1 MKKGKTFLQSVVVGL
16 CLVLAGGDLFAQT
29 RIEAQGAATI
39 HNNMVDVARDKAI
52 DNAQREAVE
61 KAVGVMV
68 SSFTE
73 VENYQVKMDQIL
85 SESHGF
91 INTYKVL
98 DERREGNQYR
108 VTIEADVSVN
118 RLKDKLE
125 AVNLILSRK
134 SRPRLMVLIGQGE
147 KRDAVAES
155 AMIKHFLSRGFK
167 LVETKGVNRELS
179 RYNLTVVADDAA
191 AASKLGSRYGAE
203 VLVVGRTEASTSRFT
218 VNGVEMRFNKVNLSA
233 RAVKVDTA
241 EVIATDSEIRS
252 GPGMEDVI
260 KSMTVEAS
268 EKLARKLTDQLINR
282 WSYELTNTATIKL
295 IASGLKSYRDLVKFK
310 ELITNDVKG
319 VKEVNQRE
327 YRNGHVE
334 IDLEVRGNVHGVADD
349 IAALRVNGK
358 AVMVQGISQNT
369 IKVRV
374 GP

>member
-1 MKKGKTFLQSVVVGL
+1 MKKRKTLLQIVVVGL
-16 CLVLAGGDLFAQT
+16 CLAFAGGSLFAQT
-29 RIEAQGAATI
+29 RIEAQGVATI

-73 VENYQVKMDQIL
+73 VENYQVKIDQIL
-85 SESHGF
+85 SESRGF

-98 DERREGNQYR
+98 DEKREDNQYR

-134 SRPRLMVLIGQGE
+134 SRPRLMVLIVQGE
-147 KRDAVAES
+147 KRDEVAES
-155 AMIKHFLSRGFK
+155 AMIKHFLAQGFK
-167 LVETKGVNRELS
+167 LVETKDVNRELG

-218 VNGVEMRFNKVNLSA
+218 VNGVEMRFNKVDLSA

-252 GPGMEDVI
+252 GPGMEDAL

-268 EKLARKLTDQLINR
+268 DKLARKLTDQLVNR
-282 WSYELTNTATIKL
+282 WSYELTNTTTIKL
-295 IASGLKSYRDLVKFK
+295 IASGLRSYRDLVKFK
-310 ELITNDVKG
+310 ELITNEVKG

-349 IAALRVNGK
+349 IAALRINGK
-358 AVMVQGISQNT
+358 AVRVQGISQNT

>member
-1 MKKGKTFLQSVVVGL
+1 MKKGKTFLQIVVVGL

-91 INTYKVL
+91 ISTYKVL

-268 EKLARKLTDQLINR
+268 E
-282 WSYELTNTATIKL
+282 S
-295 IASGLKSYRDLVKFK
+295 S
-310 ELITNDVKG
+310 
-319 VKEVNQRE
+319 RE
-327 YRNGHVE
+327 
-334 IDLEVRGNVHGVADD
+334 
-349 IAALRVNGK
+349 
-358 AVMVQGISQNT
+358 S
-369 IKVRV
+369 
-374 GP
+374 

>member
-1 MKKGKTFLQSVVVGL
+1 MKKRKTLLQIVVVGL
-16 CLVLAGGDLFAQT
+16 CLAFAGGSLFAQT
-29 RIEAQGAATI
+29 RIEAQGVATI

-73 VENYQVKMDQIL
+73 VENYQVKIDQIL
-85 SESHGF
+85 SESRGF

-98 DERREGNQYR
+98 DEKREDNQYR

-134 SRPRLMVLIGQGE
+134 SRPRLMVLIVQGE
-147 KRDAVAES
+147 KRDEVAES
-155 AMIKHFLSRGFK
+155 AMIKHFLAQGFK
-167 LVETKGVNRELS
+167 LVETKDVNRELG

-218 VNGVEMRFNKVNLSA
+218 VNGVEMRFNKVDLSA

-241 EVIATDSEIRS
+241 EVIATDSEIQS
-252 GPGMEDVI
+252 GPGMEDAL

-268 EKLARKLTDQLINR
+268 GKLARKLTDQLVNR
-282 WSYELTNTATIKL
+282 WSYELTNTTTIKL
-295 IASGLKSYRDLVKFK
+295 IASGLRSYRDLVKFK
-310 ELITNDVKG
+310 ELITNEVKG

-349 IAALRVNGK
+349 IAALRINGK
-358 AVMVQGISQNT
+358 AVRVQGISQNT

>member
-1 MKKGKTFLQSVVVGL
+1 MKKGKTFLQIVVVGL

>member
-1 MKKGKTFLQSVVVGL
+1 MKKGKTFLQIVVVGL

-334 IDLEVRGNVHGVADD
+334 IDLEVRGNVHSVADD

>member
-1 MKKGKTFLQSVVVGL
+1 MKKGKTFLQIVVVGL

-167 LVETKGVNRELS
+167 LVETKVS
-179 RYNLTVVADDAA
+179 I
-191 AASKLGSRYGAE
+191 GS
-203 VLVVGRTEASTSRFT
+203 L
-218 VNGVEMRFNKVNLSA
+218 
-233 RAVKVDTA
+233 VDT
-241 EVIATDSEIRS
+241 I
-252 GPGMEDVI
+252 
-260 KSMTVEAS
+260 
-268 EKLARKLTDQLINR
+268 
-282 WSYELTNTATIKL
+282 
-295 IASGLKSYRDLVKFK
+295 
-310 ELITNDVKG
+310 
-319 VKEVNQRE
+319 
-327 YRNGHVE
+327 
-334 IDLEVRGNVHGVADD
+334 
-349 IAALRVNGK
+349 
-358 AVMVQGISQNT
+358 
-369 IKVRV
+369 
-374 GP
+374 

>member
-98 DERREGNQYR
+98 DEKREGNQYR

>member
-1 MKKGKTFLQSVVVGL
+1 MKKRKTLLQIVVVGL
-16 CLVLAGGDLFAQT
+16 CLAFAGGSLFAQT
-29 RIEAQGAATI
+29 RIEAQGVATI

-73 VENYQVKMDQIL
+73 VENYQVKIDQIL
-85 SESHGF
+85 SESRGF

-98 DERREGNQYR
+98 DEKREDNQYR

-134 SRPRLMVLIGQGE
+134 SRPRLMVLIVQGE
-147 KRDAVAES
+147 KRDEVAES
-155 AMIKHFLSRGFK
+155 AMIKHFLAQGFK
-167 LVETKGVNRELS
+167 LVETKDVNRELG

-218 VNGVEMRFNKVNLSA
+218 VNGVEMRFNKVDLSA

-252 GPGMEDVI
+252 GPGMEDAL

-268 EKLARKLTDQLINR
+268 GKLARKLTDQLVNR
-282 WSYELTNTATIKL
+282 WSYELTNTTTIKL
-295 IASGLKSYRDLVKFK
+295 IASGLRSYRDLVKFK
-310 ELITNDVKG
+310 ELITNEVKG

-349 IAALRVNGK
+349 IAALRINGK
-358 AVMVQGISQNT
+358 AVRVQGISQNT

>member
-98 DERREGNQYR
+98 DEKREGNQYR

-233 RAVKVDTA
+233 RAVRVDTA

>member
-91 INTYKVL
+91 ISTYKVL
-98 DERREGNQYR
+98 DEKREGNQYR

-155 AMIKHFLSRGFK
+155 AISLQCLTTRGRTSKGMVVVIAGFLMFAVVPDVAMAQACGKFQ
-167 LVETKGVNRELS
+167 
-179 RYNLTVVADDAA
+179 VVAGTDDNA
-191 AASKLGSRYGAE
+191 YPVNTETGAVW
-203 VLVVGRTEASTSRFT
+203 VLTQRT
-218 VNGVEMRFNKVNLSA
+218 L
-233 RAVKVDTA
+233 
-241 EVIATDSEIRS
+241 
-252 GPGMEDVI
+252 
-260 KSMTVEAS
+260 
-268 EKLARKLTDQLINR
+268 
-282 WSYELTNTATIKL
+282 
-295 IASGLKSYRDLVKFK
+295 ASGTGREPVAIPYKFLYLLPEHNAVLDEGGQK
-310 ELITNDVKG
+310 IP
-319 VKEVNQRE
+319 VKERKT
-327 YRNGHVE
+327 R
-334 IDLEVRGNVHGVADD
+334 
-349 IAALRVNGK
+349 
-358 AVMVQGISQNT
+358 
-369 IKVRV
+369 
-374 GP
+374 

>member
-1 MKKGKTFLQSVVVGL
+1 MKKGKTFLQIVVVGL

-91 INTYKVL
+91 ISTYKVL